1 MCRALEEIQK
11 YRMIE
16 KVDDLIEHYE
26 VAVSILKA
34 DVVRIVSS
42 KGWDIADFHGNYDFA
57 CDMTL
62 KTLRKGNLRAVKSF
76 YGGPTLCVAIQ
87 WLINR
92 LVSNLRNV
100 SFDPRYRAYSP
111 SRRSI
116 VDRYEAV
123 LEDLDMTVM
132 IENLN
137 RLDRSILIRGLRQV
151 LEDSSEDID
160 FDLIDFQEL
169 CEKFGFTVDEVI
181 EDTPLMKVEQTAG
194 GNRQLVLMF

>member
-1 MCRALEEIQK
+1 MCRVLEEIQK

-16 KVDDLIEHYE
+16 KVDDLVDHYE
-26 VAVSILKA
+26 VVVSVLRAHVALIA
-34 DVVRIVSS
+34 SS
-42 KGWDIADFHGNYDFA
+42 KGWDIADFHGNYDSA

-62 KTLRKGNLRAVKSF
+62 KTLSKGNLRAIKSF
-76 YGGPTLCVAIQ
+76 YGESTLCEAIR

-92 LVSNLRNV
+92 LVSNLRNI

-111 SRRSI
+111 RWQSV

-123 LEDLDMTVM
+123 SEDLDMAVM
-132 IENLN
+132 IDKLY
-137 RLDRSILIRGLRQV
+137 RLDKSILIRGLRQV

-181 EDTPLMKVEQTAG
+181 KDTLLMKVEQTAG
-194 GNRQLVLMF
+194 GRRQLVLMF